1 MQLVATK
8 DIGWFAANAFKN
20 PDEWAG
26 RYLSLAGADV
36 TYAQANDIFKATFGR
51 DMPTTYGVVTHLLLH
66 VVKDVGV
73 MMKYLKQEGTGA
85 DVEELRKIH
94 PGLLDLG
101 TWLKTESTFQST

>member
-36 TYAQANDIFKATFGR
+36 TFTQANNVFKARFGR
-51 DMPTTYGVVTHLLLH
+51 DVPTIYGVVTHVLLH
-66 VVKDVGV
+66 VVKEVGV
-73 MMKYLKQEGTGA
+73 MMKYLSKEGTGA
-85 DVEELRKIH
+85 NVEELRKIH

-101 TWLKTESTFQST
+101 TWLETESGFRST